1 MSKSNDYELSI
12 GRHSEN
18 DIVVDDT
25 TVSRFHAKLIIKNK
39 TCYIENVSGKNG
51 IFINGNKI
59 TKITK
64 LDELDVV
71 KLGGY
76 LLKWR
81 NELRNQNDSL
91 KQTKEYKV
99 SMENNVDAIST
110 QNEVDQNKNTH
121 DNNPIRP
128 RKTNGN
134 YVILIFILIFIGLIS
149 LIILL

>member
-1 MSKSNDYELSI
+1 MNRSNDYELSI

-39 TCYIENVSGKNG
+39 TCYIENISGRNG
-51 IFINGNKI
+51 VFINGVRI
-59 TKITK
+59 TSIRK

-71 KLGGY
+71 RLGGY
-76 LLKWR
+76 LLNWK
-81 NELRNQNDSL
+81 NQLRNQNDSL

-99 SMENNVDAIST
+99 SMDNSVNAASIEGVNQLKDPI
-110 QNEVDQNKNTH
+110 
-121 DNNPIRP
+121 DNNPIRH

-134 YVILIFILIFIGLIS
+134 HVLLIFVLIFIGLLS
-149 LIILL
+149 LILFL

>member
-1 MSKSNDYELSI
+1 MNRSNDYELSI

-39 TCYIENVSGKNG
+39 TCYIENISGQNG
-51 IFINGNKI
+51 IYINGIRI
-59 TKITK
+59 TTITK

-71 KLGGY
+71 KLGDY
-76 LLKWR
+76 LLNWK
-81 NELRNQNDSL
+81 NKLKNQNDHL

-99 SMENNVDAIST
+99 SMDNSVDAASIEGVH
-110 QNEVDQNKNTH
+110 QLNKDPI
-121 DNNPIRP
+121 DNNPVRI

-134 YVILIFILIFIGLIS
+134 HVLLIFVLIFIGLLT
-149 LIILL
+149 LIVFL

>member
-1 MSKSNDYELSI
+1 MNRSNDYELSI

-39 TCYIENVSGKNG
+39 TCYIENISGRNG
-51 IFINGNKI
+51 VFINGVRI
-59 TKITK
+59 TSIRK

-71 KLGGY
+71 RLGGY
-76 LLKWR
+76 LLNWKNQLR
-81 NELRNQNDSL
+81 NENDSL

-99 SMENNVDAIST
+99 SMDNSVNAASIEGVNQLKDPI
-110 QNEVDQNKNTH
+110 
-121 DNNPIRP
+121 DNNPIRQ

-134 YVILIFILIFIGLIS
+134 HVLLIFVLIFIGLLS
-149 LIILL
+149 LILFL